1 LANIELRK
9 LWKKNLK
16 TGKMKVIWSEFA
28 ISSLYDIYEYY
39 KEEANENVAKK
50 IKSRIFTAT
59 RQLKQHPDS
68 GQIEI
73 NLLSLNEGHRYLVE
87 GNYKIIYK
95 KITEGILITDI
106 FDTRQDPIKMTDI
119 EKKPKR

>member
-1 LANIELRK
+1 
-9 LWKKNLK
+9 
-16 TGKMKVIWSEFA
+16 MKVIWSEFA

-73 NLLSLNEGHRYLVE
+73 NLLSLNEGYKYLVE

-95 KITEGILITDI
+95 KITEGILITDV

-119 EKKPKR
+119 KKKPRR

>member
-1 LANIELRK
+1 
-9 LWKKNLK
+9 
-16 TGKMKVIWSEFA
+16 MKVIWSEFA
-28 ISSLYDIYEYY
+28 ISSLYDIHKYY
-39 KEEANENVAKK
+39 KVAANEKVAKK
-50 IKSRIFTAT
+50 IKSKIFTAT

-68 GQIEI
+68 GQIEL

-95 KITEGILITDI
+95 KITEGILITDV

-119 EKKPKR
+119 EKRPRR